1 MKENDIKLGEW
12 VLVRLDDENAYK
24 VIRITEDEKT
34 GEPLYDIDDEDGFIL
49 YNQSRSELRK
59 IPKRKKV
66 SE

>member
-49 YNQSRSELRK
+49 YNHPRSELKK

>member
-34 GEPLYDIDDEDGFIL
+34 GELLYDIDDGDNFIL
-49 YNQSRSELRK
+49 YGQSINNLRK
-59 IPKRKKV
+59 IPKRGK
-66 SE
+66 

>member
-12 VLVRLDDENAYK
+12 VLMRLDDENAYK

-34 GEPLYDIDDEDGFIL
+34 GEPLYDVDDNDGFIL
-49 YNQSRSELRK
+49 YNRPRSEVRK